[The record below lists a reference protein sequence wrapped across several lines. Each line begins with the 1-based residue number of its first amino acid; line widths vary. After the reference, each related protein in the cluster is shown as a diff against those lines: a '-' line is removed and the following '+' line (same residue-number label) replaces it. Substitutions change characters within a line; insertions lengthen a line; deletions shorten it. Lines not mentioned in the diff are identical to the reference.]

1 MSRLA
6 AAYELIAINSVSGAE
21 SNIAHFVAD
30 RLRLNPRLEV
40 EQIGDNVVA
49 RTSGHYARRVIVAG
63 HLDTV
68 PGDASLAKKEKDR
81 VTGLGASDMIGSLA
95 VMMELAQKEVDWA
108 SEITW
113 IFYAR
118 EEIARKESGL
128 LEIATL
134 RPDLLQGD
142 VAILGEPTG
151 GSVEV
156 GCQGTLRL
164 RVSLRGKRAHIARA
178 FTGINAI
185 HRLGLVLSAVA
196 AYEPRSVDIDGVVYT
211 EQLQAVFVEGGV
223 ANNVVPDLATCTLNY
238 RVAPDRTLDQ
248 AVASVRELLRGVLGE
263 SDEISVLDWGPPAP
277 PTLDHDVI
285 ARLVTLT
292 GEKPRAKLGW
302 TDVAT
307 FWERGVPATNFGA
320 GDPLLAHQSGEFV
333 TEDELNTFAQTLESV
348 LKGN

>member
-1 MSRLA
+1 VSRLD

-81 VTGLGASDMIGSLA
+81 VTGLGASDMKGSLA

-211 EQLQAVFVEGGV
+211 EQLQAV
-223 ANNVVPDLATCTLNY
+223 
-238 RVAPDRTLDQ
+238 
-248 AVASVRELLRGVLGE
+248 
-263 SDEISVLDWGPPAP
+263 LDWGPPAP